1 MNTLNQI
8 SYVLIG
14 MLAAALIL
22 AVVARRM
29 TRDRAR
35 MRRRV
40 VEQPNSHFTSPLARN
55 NENRDRWRDIALDRL
70 HELNRTEV
78 LHLLEKVDA
87 SGVDAL
93 RQNERV
99 FLDRMVELAGP
110 KPARDPGPPPS
121 TDLRHSPA

>member
-1 MNTLNQI
+1 
-8 SYVLIG
+8 
-14 MLAAALIL
+14 
-22 AVVARRM
+22 
-29 TRDRAR
+29 
-35 MRRRV
+35 

-110 KPARDPGPPPS
+110 KPARDPGPPPA

>member
-110 KPARDPGPPPS
+110 KPARDPGPPPA